1 MAFGHSRKD
10 VEITSIDSESKY
22 VNSNSSQA
30 ADVRLDK
37 RGIPVVPQPTA
48 DPLDPLNWSLW
59 LKILVLLQ
67 VSLLAFVALFSAS
80 LITPAFVPLSKSL
93 HKDITETA
101 YVTSVFIAFVGA
113 SSLFWNPIANVYGRR
128 PIYIISISVA
138 IATSAASG
146 ASSTYGELIAFRAL
160 NGFFGGVALG
170 LGSATVTDLF
180 FEHERGF
187 YMGIYTLSLITGG
200 HIAPI
205 AGGYIVKNTLT
216 WHWCFYIPAIITAFM
231 LPLFIFTVPET
242 LYSHSA
248 ERAQRP
254 YGSWMENMTMRG
266 KAHST
271 RSLKIIDFFRPIQML
286 MYPSV
291 LLPTLYYSVSFGYGS
306 ILFIITSANIFLKVY
321 KYKPYQT
328 GVLLGVPL
336 TVGSVIGEL
345 VAGGLSD
352 WISEKRALARG
363 GARKPEDR
371 LLALFPAIVL
381 LPLGII
387 IEGVC
392 LTHNLHA
399 IGTGFGIA
407 IASFGLQ
414 IATTVVYTY
423 TAECY
428 RQQAAEIG
436 SLLNFGRQLF
446 GFAVGFYAVKLGTE
460 VGFQNAW
467 ITFAFIN
474 FAVSLPVLALIFVG
488 GKWRHALGR
497 PGFHRDL

>member
-1 MAFGHSRKD
+1 M
-10 VEITSIDSESKY
+10 
-22 VNSNSSQA
+22 
-30 ADVRLDK
+30 
-37 RGIPVVPQPTA
+37 
-48 DPLDPLNWSLW
+48 
-59 LKILVLLQ
+59 
-67 VSLLAFVALFSAS
+67 
-80 LITPAFVPLSKSL
+80 
-93 HKDITETA
+93 
-101 YVTSVFIAFVGA
+101 GA

-146 ASSTYGELIAFRAL
+146 ASRTYGELIAFRAL

-180 FEHERGF
+180 FEHQRGF

-231 LPLFIFTVPET
+231 LPLFILTVPET

-248 ERAQRP
+248 ERVQRP

-266 KAHST
+266 RAHST
-271 RSLKIIDFFRPIQML
+271 RSLKLIDFFRPIQML

-336 TVGSVIGEL
+336 TVGSVVGEL

-352 WISEKRALARG
+352 WISEKRALARSG
-363 GARKPEDR
+363 VRKPEDR

-392 LTHNLHA
+392 LTHKLHA
-399 IGTGFGIA
+399 TGTGFGIA
-407 IASFGLQ
+407 IASLGLQ

-423 TAECY
+423 TAEVSPFSFSVSFTFCDVV
-428 RQQAAEIG
+428 
-436 SLLNFGRQLF
+436 LT
-446 GFAVGFYAVKLGTE
+446 V
-460 VGFQNAW
+460 
-467 ITFAFIN
+467 IT
-474 FAVSLPVLALIFVG
+474 VLQTASSRDRLI
-488 GKWRHALGR
+488 A
-497 PGFHRDL
+497 

>member
-1 MAFGHSRKD
+1 
-10 VEITSIDSESKY
+10 
-22 VNSNSSQA
+22 
-30 ADVRLDK
+30 
-37 RGIPVVPQPTA
+37 
-48 DPLDPLNWSLW
+48 
-59 LKILVLLQ
+59 
-67 VSLLAFVALFSAS
+67 
-80 LITPAFVPLSKSL
+80 
-93 HKDITETA
+93 
-101 YVTSVFIAFVGA
+101 
-113 SSLFWNPIANVYGRR
+113 
-128 PIYIISISVA
+128 
-138 IATSAASG
+138 
-146 ASSTYGELIAFRAL
+146 
-160 NGFFGGVALG
+160 
-170 LGSATVTDLF
+170 
-180 FEHERGF
+180 
-187 YMGIYTLSLITGG
+187 MGIYTLSLITGG

-266 KAHST
+266 RAHST
-271 RSLKIIDFFRPIQML
+271 RSLKIVDFFRPIQML

-306 ILFIITSANIFLKVY
+306 ILFIITSANLFLKVY
-321 KYKPYQT
+321 KYQPYQT

-345 VAGGLSD
+345 VAGGVSD
-352 WISEKRALARG
+352 WISEKRALARNG
-363 GARKPEDR
+363 ERKPEDR

-392 LTHNLHA
+392 LTHKLHA

-423 TAECY
+423 TAE
-428 RQQAAEIG
+428 
-436 SLLNFGRQLF
+436 
-446 GFAVGFYAVKLGTE
+446 
-460 VGFQNAW
+460 
-467 ITFAFIN
+467 
-474 FAVSLPVLALIFVG
+474 VSLRPFPFPYLHVLRSVLTFITVLQTASSRNRLPAQLWPSNLWLLRRLLRGETGHRGRLPKCLDRLCLYQFRRVAACPCVDLCGRKVAACYGAARIPSRFVITECVYCHDCALYIRV
-488 GKWRHALGR
+488 
-497 PGFHRDL
+497 

>member
-1 MAFGHSRKD
+1 
-10 VEITSIDSESKY
+10 
-22 VNSNSSQA
+22 
-30 ADVRLDK
+30 
-37 RGIPVVPQPTA
+37 
-48 DPLDPLNWSLW
+48 
-59 LKILVLLQ
+59 
-67 VSLLAFVALFSAS
+67 
-80 LITPAFVPLSKSL
+80 
-93 HKDITETA
+93 
-101 YVTSVFIAFVGA
+101 
-113 SSLFWNPIANVYGRR
+113 
-128 PIYIISISVA
+128 
-138 IATSAASG
+138 
-146 ASSTYGELIAFRAL
+146 
-160 NGFFGGVALG
+160 
-170 LGSATVTDLF
+170 
-180 FEHERGF
+180 
-187 YMGIYTLSLITGG
+187 MGIYTLSLITGG

-205 AGGYIVKNTLT
+205 AGGYIVKHTLT

-321 KYKPYQT
+321 KYQPYQT

-352 WISEKRALARG
+352 WISEKRALSRNG
-363 GARKPEDR
+363 VRKPEDR

-392 LTHNLHA
+392 LTHKLHA

-423 TAECY
+423 TSEVSLFSFPNPSTSAGVADIDCSATDSK
-428 RQQAAEIG
+428 QQRSAPFSTSAVKSSAFASASTQSSWAPRLASKTRG
-436 SLLNFGRQLF
+436 SLLRLST
-446 GFAVGFYAVKLGTE
+446 LHCRCPC
-460 VGFQNAW
+460 
-467 ITFAFIN
+467 
-474 FAVSLPVLALIFVG
+474 L
-488 GKWRHALGR
+488 R
-497 PGFHRDL
+497 

>member
-1 MAFGHSRKD
+1 
-10 VEITSIDSESKY
+10 
-22 VNSNSSQA
+22 
-30 ADVRLDK
+30 
-37 RGIPVVPQPTA
+37 
-48 DPLDPLNWSLW
+48 
-59 LKILVLLQ
+59 
-67 VSLLAFVALFSAS
+67 
-80 LITPAFVPLSKSL
+80 
-93 HKDITETA
+93 
-101 YVTSVFIAFVGA
+101 
-113 SSLFWNPIANVYGRR
+113 
-128 PIYIISISVA
+128 
-138 IATSAASG
+138 
-146 ASSTYGELIAFRAL
+146 
-160 NGFFGGVALG
+160 
-170 LGSATVTDLF
+170 
-180 FEHERGF
+180 
-187 YMGIYTLSLITGG
+187 MGIYTLSLITGG

-216 WHWCFYIPAIITAFM
+216 WNWCFYIPAIITAFM

-248 ERAQRP
+248 ERVQRP
-254 YGSWMENMTMRG
+254 YVSWMENMTMRG
-266 KAHST
+266 KAHSS
-271 RSLKIIDFFRPIQML
+271 RSLKFIDFFRPIQML

-291 LLPTLYYSVSFGYGS
+291 LLPTLYYAVSFGFGS

-352 WISEKRALARG
+352 WISEKRALARNG
-363 GARKPEDR
+363 VRKPEDR

-392 LTHNLHA
+392 LTHKSPP

-423 TAECY
+423 TAE
-428 RQQAAEIG
+428 
-436 SLLNFGRQLF
+436 
-446 GFAVGFYAVKLGTE
+446 
-460 VGFQNAW
+460 
-467 ITFAFIN
+467 
-474 FAVSLPVLALIFVG
+474 VSPIPSSPPHLSSC
-488 GKWRHALGR
+488 LGR
-497 PGFHRDL
+497 AHTYLHHSAIDSKQPKLAPCLILAAKSLASALVSTPWNLAQRWAFKTPGSHLPLSISPCRCPCSH

>member
-1 MAFGHSRKD
+1 
-10 VEITSIDSESKY
+10 
-22 VNSNSSQA
+22 
-30 ADVRLDK
+30 
-37 RGIPVVPQPTA
+37 
-48 DPLDPLNWSLW
+48 
-59 LKILVLLQ
+59 
-67 VSLLAFVALFSAS
+67 
-80 LITPAFVPLSKSL
+80 
-93 HKDITETA
+93 
-101 YVTSVFIAFVGA
+101 
-113 SSLFWNPIANVYGRR
+113 
-128 PIYIISISVA
+128 
-138 IATSAASG
+138 
-146 ASSTYGELIAFRAL
+146 
-160 NGFFGGVALG
+160 
-170 LGSATVTDLF
+170 
-180 FEHERGF
+180 
-187 YMGIYTLSLITGG
+187 MGIYTLSLITGG

-216 WHWCFYIPAIITAFM
+216 WNWCFYIPAIITAFM

-248 ERAQRP
+248 ERVQRP
-254 YGSWMENMTMRG
+254 YGSWMENMTMLRSR
-266 KAHST
+266 AHSS
-271 RSLKIIDFFRPIQML
+271 RSLKFIDFFRPIQML

-291 LLPTLYYSVSFGYGS
+291 LLPMLYYAVSFGFGS

-352 WISEKRALARG
+352 WISEKRALARKG
-363 GARKPEDR
+363 VRKPEDR

-392 LTHNLHA
+392 LTHKSPP

-423 TAECY
+423 TAEVSPIPFSSHNLMSWRVVLIYCPY
-428 RQQAAEIG
+428 SAIDSKQPRSAPCLILAAKSLVSASVSTPSSLAPRWAFKTPG
-436 SLLNFGRQLF
+436 SPLPLLISPCRCPCL
-446 GFAVGFYAVKLGTE
+446 
-460 VGFQNAW
+460 
-467 ITFAFIN
+467 
-474 FAVSLPVLALIFVG
+474 
-488 GKWRHALGR
+488 R
-497 PGFHRDL
+497 

>member
-1 MAFGHSRKD
+1 
-10 VEITSIDSESKY
+10 
-22 VNSNSSQA
+22 
-30 ADVRLDK
+30 
-37 RGIPVVPQPTA
+37 
-48 DPLDPLNWSLW
+48 
-59 LKILVLLQ
+59 
-67 VSLLAFVALFSAS
+67 
-80 LITPAFVPLSKSL
+80 
-93 HKDITETA
+93 
-101 YVTSVFIAFVGA
+101 
-113 SSLFWNPIANVYGRR
+113 
-128 PIYIISISVA
+128 
-138 IATSAASG
+138 
-146 ASSTYGELIAFRAL
+146 
-160 NGFFGGVALG
+160 
-170 LGSATVTDLF
+170 
-180 FEHERGF
+180 
-187 YMGIYTLSLITGG
+187 MGIYTLSLITGG

-266 KAHST
+266 RAHST
-271 RSLKIIDFFRPIQML
+271 RSLQIIDFFRPIQML

-321 KYKPYQT
+321 KYEPYQT

-352 WISEKRALARG
+352 WISEKRALARNG
-363 GARKPEDR
+363 VRKPEDR

-392 LTHNLHA
+392 LTHKLHA

-423 TAECY
+423 TAEVRRCFSY
-428 RQQAAEIG
+428 TWNHSLTFDTVLQTASGRNRLPSQLRPSNLWLLRRLLRGKAGHRGWLPKRLDRLCLYQLCSIAARACVDIR
-436 SLLNFGRQLF
+436 GRKMAACH
-446 GFAVGFYAVKLGTE
+446 GPAG
-460 VGFQNAW
+460 
-467 ITFAFIN
+467 I
-474 FAVSLPVLALIFVG
+474 P
-488 GKWRHALGR
+488 
-497 PGFHRDL
+497 P

>member
-1 MAFGHSRKD
+1 
-10 VEITSIDSESKY
+10 
-22 VNSNSSQA
+22 
-30 ADVRLDK
+30 
-37 RGIPVVPQPTA
+37 
-48 DPLDPLNWSLW
+48 
-59 LKILVLLQ
+59 
-67 VSLLAFVALFSAS
+67 
-80 LITPAFVPLSKSL
+80 
-93 HKDITETA
+93 
-101 YVTSVFIAFVGA
+101 
-113 SSLFWNPIANVYGRR
+113 
-128 PIYIISISVA
+128 
-138 IATSAASG
+138 
-146 ASSTYGELIAFRAL
+146 
-160 NGFFGGVALG
+160 
-170 LGSATVTDLF
+170 
-180 FEHERGF
+180 
-187 YMGIYTLSLITGG
+187 MGIYTLSLITGG

-231 LPLFIFTVPET
+231 LPLFILTVPET

-248 ERAQRP
+248 EHAQRP

-271 RSLKIIDFFRPIQML
+271 HSLKVIDFCRPFQML

-336 TVGSVIGEL
+336 TVGSVLGEL

-352 WISEKRALARG
+352 WISEKRALARSG
-363 GARKPEDR
+363 VRKPEDR

-387 IEGVC
+387 IEGIC
-392 LTHNLHA
+392 LTHKLHA

-423 TAECY
+423 TAEVSP
-428 RQQAAEIG
+428 I
-436 SLLNFGRQLF
+436 
-446 GFAVGFYAVKLGTE
+446 
-460 VGFQNAW
+460 
-467 ITFAFIN
+467 FIPC
-474 FAVSLPVLALIFVG
+474 SSTL
-488 GKWRHALGR
+488 
-497 PGFHRDL
+497 RDLF

>member
-1 MAFGHSRKD
+1 
-10 VEITSIDSESKY
+10 
-22 VNSNSSQA
+22 
-30 ADVRLDK
+30 
-37 RGIPVVPQPTA
+37 
-48 DPLDPLNWSLW
+48 
-59 LKILVLLQ
+59 
-67 VSLLAFVALFSAS
+67 
-80 LITPAFVPLSKSL
+80 
-93 HKDITETA
+93 
-101 YVTSVFIAFVGA
+101 
-113 SSLFWNPIANVYGRR
+113 
-128 PIYIISISVA
+128 
-138 IATSAASG
+138 
-146 ASSTYGELIAFRAL
+146 
-160 NGFFGGVALG
+160 
-170 LGSATVTDLF
+170 
-180 FEHERGF
+180 
-187 YMGIYTLSLITGG
+187 MGIYTLSLITGG

-216 WHWCFYIPAIITAFM
+216 WNWCFYIPAIITAFM

-248 ERAQRP
+248 ERVQRP

-266 KAHST
+266 RAHSS
-271 RSLKIIDFFRPIQML
+271 RSLKFIDFFRPIQML

-291 LLPTLYYSVSFGYGS
+291 LLPTLYYAVSFGFGS

-352 WISEKRALARG
+352 WISEKRALARNG
-363 GARKPEDR
+363 VRKPEDR

-392 LTHNLHA
+392 LTHKSPP

-423 TAECY
+423 TAEVSPISFSSTHLSSC
-428 RQQAAEIG
+428 RVVLIFNCHSAIDSKQPRLAPCSILAAKYLVSASVSTPSNWAPRWAFETPG
-436 SLLNFGRQLF
+436 SLLPLS
-446 GFAVGFYAVKLGTE
+446 
-460 VGFQNAW
+460 
-467 ITFAFIN
+467 I
-474 FAVSLPVLALIFVG
+474 SLCRCPCS
-488 GKWRHALGR
+488 R
-497 PGFHRDL
+497 